1 MVLGAVSLI
10 AGFVRPL
17 SGCQMWHWPPEGAPV
32 AAATMMVVMG
42 EPDSRKPR
50 RKYTLAQA
58 RNLMRRAIQ
67 EIVDPGPASVDLL
80 WDYFES
86 RCAYC
91 DVLLVRGERD
101 AHTDHAAPD
110 GGNHLGNLVLAC
122 GRCNGDEKRDE
133 PWPDFLRRK
142 APDATALQHREER
155 ILAWFARHQRSTHTH
170 GPEVEELLRRCEVL
184 VDEFGAA
191 CNELKA
197 ASRREQSVRTD
208 RP

>member
-1 MVLGAVSLI
+1 M
-10 AGFVRPL
+10 
-17 SGCQMWHWPPEGAPV
+17 
-32 AAATMMVVMG
+32 
-42 EPDSRKPR
+42 
-50 RKYTLAQA
+50 AQA

-67 EIVDPGPASVDLL
+67 EIVDPGPASVDPLG
-80 WDYFES
+80 DYFES

-101 AHTDHAAPD
+101 AHTDHAEPD

-133 PWPDFLRRK
+133 RWLDFLRRK
-142 APDATALQHREER
+142 APDAVALRQREER
-155 ILAWFARHQRSTHTH
+155 ILAWFVEHQRPTETH
-170 GPEVEELLRRCEVL
+170 GPEVEQLLRCCEAL

-197 ASRREQSVRTD
+197 ALRREQSGRAD
-208 RP
+208 AP